1 MSLEDLNRELLAVGI
16 EEIKDIDLCP
26 ERTKYVQHLSEAAW
40 DDKEWVKEIKAKK
53 DAYKLSF
60 HNYFAKTYPYLRYEI
75 GEEKVYWNYNAE
87 TGIYEELNA
96 VTVRGLVLELLI
108 REGLN
113 EVASEAFAKNVLAR
127 YRAMYQDRANHY
139 DDFDMDHDWFHASNG
154 WVNLTTLDLV
164 PHDCKRLSRRK
175 SAVTYDPKAKCPM
188 YDRFLDEQM
197 QLPKDQVAVID
208 QFSGLLLTPDITKQ
222 KMLVLIGKPGCG
234 KSTLLDLWSDVLG
247 ELSTRKSLTEVGSE
261 SFRFAGSSLVRKNLC
276 WFDEVEVTR
285 SNMGNSLINLVT
297 GQKIR
302 VERKGLNGIIEADN
316 NLKCVLTANTLPRSA
331 EMGIYRRM
339 ILIYLEYSFYEN
351 MTDNKDIRQLFKA
364 EASGVLN
371 RMLKG
376 LKMIKANNGFTT
388 IEGHN
393 DLIEEYKA
401 SSNTIAE
408 FLDEHFDFDYN
419 APKIN
424 TKTLLEAYKN
434 YADDRYVSSLTPQ
447 RFGVLLA
454 NNGLTKF
461 NKITKF
467 KGAGGTRMWLGL
479 KLKDYYEINAAGLI
493 RFKQEF

>member
-1 MSLEDLNRELLAVGI
+1 
-16 EEIKDIDLCP
+16 
-26 ERTKYVQHLSEAAW
+26 
-40 DDKEWVKEIKAKK
+40 
-53 DAYKLSF
+53 
-60 HNYFAKTYPYLRYEI
+60 
-75 GEEKVYWNYNAE
+75 
-87 TGIYEELNA
+87 
-96 VTVRGLVLELLI
+96 
-108 REGLN
+108 
-113 EVASEAFAKNVLAR
+113 
-127 YRAMYQDRANHY
+127 
-139 DDFDMDHDWFHASNG
+139 
-154 WVNLTTLDLV
+154 
-164 PHDCKRLSRRK
+164 
-175 SAVTYDPKAKCPM
+175 
-188 YDRFLDEQM
+188 
-197 QLPKDQVAVID
+197 
-208 QFSGLLLTPDITKQ
+208 
-222 KMLVLIGKPGCG
+222 
-234 KSTLLDLWSDVLG
+234 
-247 ELSTRKSLTEVGSE
+247 
-261 SFRFAGSSLVRKNLC
+261 
-276 WFDEVEVTR
+276 
-285 SNMGNSLINLVT
+285 
-297 GQKIR
+297 
-302 VERKGLNGIIEADN
+302 
-316 NLKCVLTANTLPRSA
+316 
-331 EMGIYRRM
+331 M